1 LQNWHDFGQR
11 NYGKPSRPVWG
22 IAFAL
27 GASTMKKQIRKLA
40 LTRETIKVLLDAQ
53 LAHVAGGEQDHCEV
67 KTVLISGCAGGL
79 VAPVDPA

>member
-1 LQNWHDFGQR
+1 
-11 NYGKPSRPVWG
+11 
-22 IAFAL
+22 
-27 GASTMKKQIRKLA
+27 MKKQIRKLA

-67 KTVLISGCAGGL
+67 KTVLISGCPGGL